1 MNVVVCFSGGIA
13 SGKTTLATAVA
24 DHLGLTVAT
33 FGGFVR
39 GVARTRGIAEQRAEL
54 QALGEALIAEMG
66 WGAFC
71 SAVLDAAAWSV
82 GGSIVVDGIRHV
94 AAFEAVKSLVVP
106 VPARL
111 IFVDVQRE
119 VRQARAAE
127 SRTGEGGNLAKA
139 DAHSTERDVHGALCE
154 RADLVLDGTREVEVL
169 VDEVCRSLGAGYG
182 P

>member
-24 DHLGLTVAT
+24 DRLGLKVAT

-39 GVARTRGIAEQRAEL
+39 GAARTRAIAEGREEL

-71 SAVLDAAAWSV
+71 RAVLDAVGWSV
-82 GGSIVVDGIRHV
+82 GASVVVDGIRHV

-111 IFVDVQRE
+111 IFVDVPRE

-127 SRTGEGGNLAKA
+127 SRAGGGDLAKA
-139 DAHSTERDVHGALCE
+139 DAHSTERDVHGALRE
-154 RADLVLDGTREVEVL
+154 MADLVLDG
-169 VDEVCRSLGAGYG
+169 
-182 P
+182 